1 MTKGVVIS
9 GTGSGVGKTSI
20 VTGLLSKLSKTKKVQ
35 AFKVGPDFIDPMYH
49 SVATGVPARN
59 LDTFLMEKDTVRNL
73 VGYTCRQ
80 TDADMCVI
88 EGVRGLYEGLS
99 GTSDECSTAEMA
111 KALGFPVVLVVN
123 ARSLTRSAAAV
134 INGFKS
140 FDPDVDIRGVILNN
154 VSGPQ
159 HENKLREAVEKYTD
173 VEIVGIVRR
182 SKDKVIGQR
191 HLGLNT
197 INSDGKEEIEH
208 LEGLVDEID
217 MDRLMDVCDVSG
229 PELPHQCPY
238 TRHDCGLTAA
248 VPMDDA
254 YSFYYRENLECME
267 AAGMKV
273 KYFSPVNGDMVP
285 DADLYYLGGGY
296 PELFAKE
303 ISENRDFMEGLN
315 TAAADGKVIMGEC
328 GGLATM
334 CSSLTGTDGVK
345 RPMAGIF
352 HADAKM
358 SGRHGPTYVI
368 AETTEDN
375 PLFRDMTVKG
385 HEFHYTEIQPSNGDA
400 YGYRIL
406 RGTGICDKMDGLT
419 VNNAIGSYMHQH
431 ALSTKDWLAG
441 VIDKTE

>member
-20 VTGLLSKLSKTKKVQ
+20 VTGLLSKLSKTKRVQ

-49 SVATGVPARN
+49 SVATGIPARN

-73 VGYTCRQ
+73 VGYACDK
-80 TDADMCVI
+80 TDADLCVV

-154 VSGPQ
+154 VSGSQ
-159 HENKLREAVEKYTD
+159 HENKLREAIEKYTD
-173 VEIVGIVRR
+173 VDIVGIVRR
-182 SKDKVIGQR
+182 SQDKVIGQR

-217 MDRLMDVCDVSG
+217 MDRLMDVCDVDG
-229 PELPHQCPY
+229 PALPHQCPY
-238 TRHDCGLTAA
+238 TRHNSGLTAA

-254 YSFYYRENLECME
+254 FCFYYRENIECME

-273 KYFSPVNGDMVP
+273 KYFSPVKGEMIP
-285 DADLYYLGGGY
+285 DADVYFLGGGY
-296 PELFAKE
+296 PELFTKE
-303 ISENRDFMEGLN
+303 ISDNRDFLEGLN
-315 TAAADGKVIMGEC
+315 TASADGKVVMGEC
-328 GGLATM
+328 GGLTAM

-345 RPMAGIF
+345 RKMADIF
-352 HADAKM
+352 NADAKM

-368 AETTEDN
+368 AETTKDN

-385 HEFHYTEIQPSNGDA
+385 HEFHYTEIQPNNGDL

-419 VNNAIGSYMHQH
+419 VRNTIGSYMHQH
-431 ALSTKDWLAG
+431 ALSTKDWLSG
-441 VIDKTE
+441 VIERAE